1 MKLHV
6 IGLLAALGALA
17 GCGKKA
23 EPHGSSAAAELPP
36 VAVQTVTVTA
46 QELSAT
52 IEITGTVRA
61 VERAMLAAKLM
72 GAIEEMPV
80 TLGQHVRAGDVLV
93 SIAAGEVS
101 ARVAQARTQLE
112 AARRDLERERALQA
126 KGASTAET
134 VRNLEDRV
142 TTAEAQLREAEVML
156 GYAVLRAPFDGVIA
170 QKLANQGDL
179 ATPGTPLLEVHGLGK
194 FEIEAAV
201 PETLAATLKVGEP
214 VRIAIPA
221 SSAAFT
227 GKVAEISSA
236 ADARA
241 RAVSVKIAVPAGENV
256 RSGQFARLQLPG
268 PKRPA
273 LLVPVSAV
281 SIIGQM
287 ERVFAVSDNGRAALR
302 LVKTG
307 PHRDEQVEILSG
319 VRDGDRLVLSPPAG
333 LIDGQPLEIRP

>member
-1 MKLHV
+1 
-6 IGLLAALGALA
+6 
-17 GCGKKA
+17 
-23 EPHGSSAAAELPP
+23 
-36 VAVQTVTVTA
+36 VQTVTVAA
-46 QELSAT
+46 QELPAA

-80 TLGQHVRAGDVLV
+80 TLGQRVRAGDVLV

-101 ARVAQARTQLE
+101 ARVAQARTQLD
-112 AARRDLERERALQA
+112 AARRDLERERALEV

-179 ATPGTPLLEVHGLGK
+179 ATPGTALVEVHGMER

-221 SSAAFT
+221 SGAAFT
-227 GKVAEISSA
+227 GQVAEISSA
-236 ADARA
+236 ADALA

-268 PKRPA
+268 PERRALMVPA
-273 LLVPVSAV
+273 SAV
-281 SIIGQM
+281 SIMGQM

-307 PHRDEQVEILSG
+307 PHRDEHVEILSG

-333 LIDGQPLEIRP
+333 LREGQLLEIRP